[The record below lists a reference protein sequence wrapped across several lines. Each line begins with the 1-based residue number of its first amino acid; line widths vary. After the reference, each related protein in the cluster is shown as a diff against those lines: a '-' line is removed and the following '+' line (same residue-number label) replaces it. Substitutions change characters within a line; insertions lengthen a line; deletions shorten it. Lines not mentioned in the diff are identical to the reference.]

1 MFMRHLLWARL
12 DQRLRIQV
20 SKARPI
26 LMKPSDEGRET
37 HDLTISTSKGHVHR
51 GEGRCPEQGWRT
63 RGRQDTSSEWRVKAV
78 S

>member
-1 MFMRHLLWARL
+1 MFTRHLLWVRL
-12 DQRLRIQV
+12 DQRLRTQV
-20 SKARPI
+20 SKAQPI
-26 LMKPSDEGRET
+26 FMKPSDEGRET

-51 GEGRCPEQGWRT
+51 GEGRCPEQGRRT